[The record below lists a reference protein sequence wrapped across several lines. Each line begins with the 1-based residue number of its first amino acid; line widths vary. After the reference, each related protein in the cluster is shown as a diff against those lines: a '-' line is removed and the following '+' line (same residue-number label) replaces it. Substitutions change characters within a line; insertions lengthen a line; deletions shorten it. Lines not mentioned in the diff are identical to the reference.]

1 MAQGELDSF
10 QGVKFDL
17 GRGLVSVDD
26 ASYRVLVPSE
36 LLAELLAQSGSDT
49 ARDFGRRIG
58 TEMGRRVSSRLGD
71 KTKQASVEEMLGE
84 LGAELGLAGL
94 GSLGV
99 ERWGRALVMTV
110 GDSPLGRRGDGLI
123 ASVLE
128 GAIQRALGRDAVLV
142 LLGHSD
148 HQLRLLVVSPRT
160 AARVE
165 QWLASGTPWTEALN
179 RLHQS
184 AAQGGGG
191 E

>member
-26 ASYRVLVPSE
+26 ASYRVLVPSD

-71 KTKQASVEEMLGE
+71 RTKQASVEEMLGQ
-84 LGAELGLAGL
+84 LGAELALTGL

-110 GDSPLGRRGDGLI
+110 QDSPLGRRGDSLV
-123 ASVLE
+123 AAVLE
-128 GAIQRALGRDAVLV
+128 GAIQRALGRDSVLV
-142 LLGHSD
+142 LLGHAEN
-148 HQLRLLVVSPRT
+148 QIRLLAVSPKT
-160 AARVE
+160 ATRVE
-165 QWLASGTPWTEALN
+165 QWLASGTPWTDALN

>member
-1 MAQGELDSF
+1 MGEL
-10 QGVKFDL
+10 L
-17 GRGLVSVDD
+17 G
-26 ASYRVLVPSE
+26 
-36 LLAELLAQSGSDT
+36 QSGSDT

-71 KTKQASVEEMLGE
+71 KTKQATVEDMLGE
-84 LGAELGLAGL
+84 LGAELALTGL

-110 GDSPLGRRGDGLI
+110 QNSPLGPRGDALL
-123 ASVLE
+123 ASLLE
-128 GAIQRALGRDAVLV
+128 GAIQRALGRDAAVV
-142 LLGHSD
+142 SIGRNENEA
-148 HQLRLLVVSPRT
+148 RLLVVSRKT

-165 QWLASGTPWTEALN
+165 QWLAAGTPWTEALS

-184 AAQGGGG
+184 AAHGGGS